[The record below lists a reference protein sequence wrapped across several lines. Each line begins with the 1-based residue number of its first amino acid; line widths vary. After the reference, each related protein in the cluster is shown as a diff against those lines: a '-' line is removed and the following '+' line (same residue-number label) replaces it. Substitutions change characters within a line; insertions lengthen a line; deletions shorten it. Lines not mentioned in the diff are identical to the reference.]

1 MSTRSTCPLLCPS
14 TDGDGRTGRVL
25 HSPHLVS
32 HGLIRQ
38 HDLDLSR
45 EIIAHKDRD
54 CRLLHGVTTDG
65 AWAPWVEFMLEC
77 PKRIS
82 IWTTDTVAVM
92 RLLTHDS
99 NVVPDFP

>member
-1 MSTRSTCPLLCPS
+1 MSQ
-14 TDGDGRTGRVL
+14 
-25 HSPHLVS
+25 
-32 HGLIRQ
+32 GLIRQ
-38 HDLDLSR
+38 PDLDLSR

-99 NVVPDFP
+99 NDLPDFP

>member
-1 MSTRSTCPLLCPS
+1 M
-14 TDGDGRTGRVL
+14 L

-32 HGLIRQ
+32 QGLIRQ
-38 HDLDLSR
+38 HNLDLSR
-45 EIIAHKDRD
+45 EIIADKDRD
-54 CRLLHGVTTDG
+54 CRLLHGLTTDG

-99 NVVPDFP
+99 NFLPDFP